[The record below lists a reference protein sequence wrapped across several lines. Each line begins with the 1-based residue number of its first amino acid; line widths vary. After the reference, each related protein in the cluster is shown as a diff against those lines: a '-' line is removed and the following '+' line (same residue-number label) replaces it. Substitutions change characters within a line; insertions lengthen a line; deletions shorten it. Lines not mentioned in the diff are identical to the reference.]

1 MWHVHPFSQGN
12 KTSKIPGGVKVGSN
26 GKIWGSLRN
35 IGGARNPGPT
45 ITHKELLGK
54 GCSGS
59 LGKMLETTCKEV
71 HF

>member
-1 MWHVHPFSQGN
+1 MALSPIQSRKQDIKN
-12 KTSKIPGGVKVGSN
+12 TRGVKVGSN
-26 GKIWGSLRN
+26 GKIWGSFRN
-35 IGGARNPGPT
+35 IGDARNPGPT

-59 LGKMLETTCKEV
+59 LGKMLETTCKGV